1 MEEQGSSNF
10 LGLKESL
17 SGPWDVIVLQIPLEM
32 TSSYGGGTNLGP
44 RACIEASSQVEL
56 NDPVID
62 RDLPCGFNIHTAEP
76 WTSDAPTLREQLDSI
91 RGYVGKWM
99 TEGQF
104 PLVLGGEHGILLP
117 IMEAIEENKL
127 VPNLSDLTIVQIDAH
142 ADLRNELSG
151 ERFSHGTVIRRSLD
165 LGVGRVI
172 QIGVRA
178 YSSEEENIIR
188 NDGRIQTWF
197 ARDLFNFSH
206 GTSNWEDLLVELSEI
221 EGPVWITF
229 DVDGLDGSIVPSTGT
244 PVPGG
249 LSHWGSVEI
258 LERIFSSLK
267 CKVIGADVNEIV
279 PDREGT
285 LTQFSAAMIAA
296 KIVACHFSNLSIDK
310 GESL

>member
-1 MEEQGSSNF
+1 MEEQRSSNF

-17 SGPWDVIVLQIPLEM
+17 SGPWDVVVLQIPLEL
-32 TSSYGGGTNLGP
+32 TSSYGGGTQFGP
-44 RACIEASSQVEL
+44 RACIDASSQVEL
-56 NDPVID
+56 NDPILD
-62 RDLPCGFNIHTAEP
+62 DDLPCGFNIHTAEP
-76 WTSDAPTLREQLDSI
+76 WSSDAPSLRKQLDSI

-99 TEGQF
+99 SDDHF

-117 IMEAIEENKL
+117 IVEAIEERKL
-127 VPNLSDLTIVQIDAH
+127 VPNLTDLTIVQIDAH
-142 ADLRNELSG
+142 ADLRDELNG
-151 ERFSHGTVIRRSLD
+151 ERFSHGTVIRRALD

-178 YSSEEENIIR
+178 YSSEEEDVIR

-197 ARDLFNFSH
+197 ARDLFNFSK
-206 GTSNWEDLLVELSEI
+206 GTSYWQNLLVELSEI

-258 LERIFSSLK
+258 LEQVFSSVK
-267 CKVIGADVNEIV
+267 CEVIGADVNEIV
-279 PDREGT
+279 PGKEGT
-285 LTQFSAAMIAA
+285 LTEFSAAMIAA
-296 KIVACHFSNLSIDK
+296 KIVACHFSSLLSFK
-310 GESL
+310 G

>member
-1 MEEQGSSNF
+1 MEEQRSSNF
-10 LGLKESL
+10 LGLEESL
-17 SGPWDVIVLQIPLEM
+17 SGPWDVVVLQIPLEL
-32 TSSYGGGTNLGP
+32 TSSYGGGTQFGP
-44 RACIEASSQVEL
+44 RACIDASSQVEL
-56 NDPVID
+56 NDPILD
-62 RDLPCGFNIHTAEP
+62 DDLPCGFNIHTAEP
-76 WTSDAPTLREQLDSI
+76 WSSDGPSLRKQLDSI

-99 TEGQF
+99 SDGHF

-117 IMEAIEENKL
+117 IVEAIEERNL
-127 VPNLSDLTIVQIDAH
+127 VPNLTDLTIVQIDAH
-142 ADLRNELSG
+142 ADLRDELNG
-151 ERFSHGTVIRRSLD
+151 ERFSHGTVIRRALD

-178 YSSEEENIIR
+178 YSSEEEDVIR

-197 ARDLFNFSH
+197 ARDLFNFSS
-206 GTSNWEDLLVELSEI
+206 GTSNWQNLLVELSKI

-258 LERIFSSLK
+258 LEQVFSSVK

-279 PDREGT
+279 PGKEGT
-285 LTQFSAAMIAA
+285 LTEFSAAMIAA
-296 KIVACHFSNLSIDK
+296 KIVACHFSNLLSFK
-310 GESL
+310 G

>member
-1 MEEQGSSNF
+1 MEEQRSSNF
-10 LGLKESL
+10 LGLEESL
-17 SGPWDVIVLQIPLEM
+17 SGPWDVVVLQIPLEL
-32 TSSYGGGTNLGP
+32 TSSYGGGTQFGP
-44 RACIEASSQVEL
+44 RACIDASSQVEL
-56 NDPVID
+56 NDPILD
-62 RDLPCGFNIHTAEP
+62 DDLPCGFNIHTAEP
-76 WTSDAPTLREQLDSI
+76 WSSDGPSLRKQLDSI

-99 TEGQF
+99 SDGHF

-117 IMEAIEENKL
+117 IVEAIEERNL
-127 VPNLSDLTIVQIDAH
+127 VPNLTDLTIVQIDAH
-142 ADLRNELSG
+142 ADLRDELNG
-151 ERFSHGTVIRRSLD
+151 ERFSHGTVIRRALD

-178 YSSEEENIIR
+178 YSSEEEDVIR

-197 ARDLFNFSH
+197 ARDLFNFSS
-206 GTSNWEDLLVELSEI
+206 GTSNWQNLLVELSKI

-258 LERIFSSLK
+258 LEQVFSSVK

-279 PDREGT
+279 PGKEGT
-285 LTQFSAAMIAA
+285 LTEFSAAIIAA
-296 KIVACHFSNLSIDK
+296 KIVACHFSNLLSFK
-310 GESL
+310 G